1 MQSKKKKEPFRQ
13 RGGIWYFRVKVPG
26 KFGEW
31 KWTERKGG
39 KTKTECRENYRRL
52 MQELEA
58 AELAGDTINTGNID
72 VSQALA
78 VWFDEYVDINT
89 RDATRKSY
97 HGMMEKHVIPA
108 FGDVPLKKVNARML
122 QRFVNDKAGELKRSS
137 LKKLASILKAA
148 FSYMVNPCGFIEY
161 NPADS
166 IRLPRELDEPPQT
179 VRVFT
184 PGELKT
190 IEEHFPPGHHY
201 YLAIHICLYTGLRI
215 GEALGLRW
223 QDIDL
228 KSGQLSVC
236 GTMTESGVWQAM
248 PKTKRSFRTIP
259 FGEKLHKLLKQE
271 RKRQAG
277 ASLTFAYGTYNADG
291 YVCVRPDSGRRVS
304 TSDLRY
310 FNDWCKTTFGHGS
323 THSLRHTHATMLLEA
338 GESLESVSK
347 RLGHSSIVTTSKYY
361 SHITEKGNSQMK
373 NTLDNLFPAKC
384 E

>member
-1 MQSKKKKEPFRQ
+1 M
-13 RGGIWYFRVKVPG
+13 
-26 KFGEW
+26 
-31 KWTERKGG
+31 
-39 KTKTECRENYRRL
+39 
-52 MQELEA
+52 
-58 AELAGDTINTGNID
+58 
-72 VSQALA
+72 
-78 VWFDEYVDINT
+78 
-89 RDATRKSY
+89 
-97 HGMMEKHVIPA
+97 
-108 FGDVPLKKVNARML
+108 
-122 QRFVNDKAGELKRSS
+122 
-137 LKKLASILKAA
+137 
-148 FSYMVNPCGFIEY
+148 
-161 NPADS
+161 
-166 IRLPRELDEPPQT
+166 
-179 VRVFT
+179 
-184 PGELKT
+184 
-190 IEEHFPPGHHY
+190 
-201 YLAIHICLYTGLRI
+201 
-215 GEALGLRW
+215 
-223 QDIDL
+223 